1 MERNRD
7 GSVSI
12 GKSVPDMDGPGKWE
26 RVVGIVLV
34 FLLVV
39 LFLLFVVVMLFE
51 PRWVIN
57 LFGAEKFEILE
68 FVALGIGGDL
78 LALQVLISHKRAY
91 AMEVAARAQA
101 KATKQQARANEN
113 AEKGQRQERLKN
125 AIEHLGHQSDSV
137 RLGGTYELVHLAED
151 IENFR
156 ETVLDILCAHIR
168 RTTGEPAYQE
178 QHRDRPSE
186 EVQSLLTLLFA
197 QKIDVFK
204 DLEATLTGSW
214 LIGAYLSKTQ
224 LKRADLSKAALK
236 GAHFWKAELQGAKFV
251 IAQLQGA
258 DLSGAQLQGAK
269 FGMARLQ
276 GVDLRDV
283 KLQGADLPGARLQGA
298 DLCGAELQGAD
309 LCGAELQGANLT
321 GAWLQ
326 GVLAGPRSPAI
337 TFEQRIRSRIDRNS
351 NLSSATFMG
360 GMSEEHVNS
369 LVGGLNHREANRL
382 RELLKPHIGLPQ
394 SFELPE
400 ASGAV
405 TGRYTKEEAEQW
417 IDEYKKSVS
426 EGER

>member
-1 MERNRD
+1 M
-7 GSVSI
+7 
-12 GKSVPDMDGPGKWE
+12 
-26 RVVGIVLV
+26 
-34 FLLVV
+34 
-39 LFLLFVVVMLFE
+39 
-51 PRWVIN
+51 
-57 LFGAEKFEILE
+57 
-68 FVALGIGGDL
+68 
-78 LALQVLISHKRAY
+78 ISHKRAY

-298 DLCGAELQGAD
+298 DLCGAELQGA
-309 LCGAELQGANLT
+309 NLT